1 MYLARVRWRSVKLV
15 VLGATLVAL
24 IFTIRWLLGMANAN
38 GAIFSTTG
46 LVGLTYPTGFTLRK
60 ETRVATD
67 ERPRADGTYART
79 PMSVIGAGDDLRGT
93 GIFAASAVTRGLLM
107 VDLKHPW
114 RLDPALNADLEK
126 LVEAHVER
134 KLTFHET
141 RREEATCAGQKGDA
155 VTSTFDDGKEPG
167 TLFRCSFFLA
177 GNAYMLGY
185 IVYDRSAADAPQ
197 LRALVDR
204 MQIFV
209 PRSR

>member
-1 MYLARVRWRSVKLV
+1 M
-15 VLGATLVAL
+15 GATLVAL
-24 IFTIRWLLGMANAN
+24 IFVIRFLLSTSNAN
-38 GAIFSTTG
+38 GEIFATTG
-46 LVGLTYPTGFTLRK
+46 LVGLTYPQGFKLRK

-79 PMSVIGAGDDLRGT
+79 PMSVIGAGDDLRDT
-93 GIFAASAVTRGLLM
+93 GIFAASAVTRGILM

-114 RLDPALNADLEK
+114 RLDPGVNDDLEK
-126 LVEAHVER
+126 QVEAHLER

-155 VTSTFDDGKEPG
+155 VISTFDDGKGSG
-167 TLFRCSFFLA
+167 TLWRCSFFLA

-185 IVYDRSAADAPQ
+185 VVNDRSAADAPQ